1 LDNPETGEN
10 RLMCNRR
17 FQTRRAAGS
26 MLPNDSCRVRP
37 DGIAHDDGMVDAKNS
52 RRQAGGARRGDG
64 LDNARTSRGQA
75 GGMSRADGMV
85 DAKNSRRQADGA
97 RRGDGLHHGAAYG
110 SAMRGF
116 SLIEIILVVVLIGGI
131 VAFAA
136 SRILGGGDRAKAN
149 LARAQVQTLA
159 EKVQQY
165 EMDTGTLPGS
175 LDALVANPGNATGWL
190 GPYAKPVEL
199 RDPWN
204 HPYEYRVPGDG
215 QAFDLISLGKDGQAG
230 GESVD
235 GDVKYQ

>member
-26 MLPNDSCRVRP
+26 MLPNDSCRVQP
-37 DGIAHDDGMVDAKNS
+37 GGDGMSDSTRS
-52 RRQAGGARRGDG
+52 RRRAGGARRGDG
-64 LDNARTSRGQA
+64 KHN
-75 GGMSRADGMV
+75 
-85 DAKNSRRQADGA
+85 
-97 RRGDGLHHGAAYG
+97 GAAYG

-190 GPYAKPVEL
+190 GPYAKPAEL